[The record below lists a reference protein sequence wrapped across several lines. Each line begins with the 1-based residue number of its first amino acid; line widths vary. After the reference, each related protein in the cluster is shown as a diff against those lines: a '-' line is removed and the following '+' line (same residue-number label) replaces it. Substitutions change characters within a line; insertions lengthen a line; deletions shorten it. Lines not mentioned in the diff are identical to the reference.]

1 MAGYLEAAGF
11 EEIVP
16 VNGDKYDIV
25 GADSQIITIKVEE
38 GEQVQTEPGTMMM
51 MSPGIK
57 PSCITKDCMGR
68 CIGGEPCFNIIYTA
82 ESPGFI
88 GLTPNFPG
96 KVVPVDLGTI
106 EGNKLLS
113 KDGAYMASYG
123 DVTPNFDCN
132 CACSALCDGQG
143 CVRQSIS
150 GEGVAFLAAGGHILK
165 KTLAD
170 GEKIYVDP
178 AGLMAW
184 EESVQ
189 LTIHFG
195 GICCCVNKEAM
206 FQTELTGPGTAY
218 LQTMGIEKFKNSVA
232 NYAIQKR
239 GGNGYRSGAPAA
251 HEEMDR

>member
-1 MAGYLEAAGF
+1 MIARLE
-11 EEIVP
+11 
-16 VNGDKYDIV
+16 
-25 GADSQIITIKVEE
+25 Q
-38 GEQVQTEPGTMMM
+38 
-51 MSPGIK
+51 
-57 PSCITKDCMGR
+57 
-68 CIGGEPCFNIIYTA
+68 
-82 ESPGFI
+82 
-88 GLTPNFPG
+88 LTPTSPSRFG
-96 KVVPVDLGTI
+96 
-106 EGNKLLS
+106 
-113 KDGAYMASYG
+113 
-123 DVTPNFDCN
+123 
-132 CACSALCDGQG
+132 
-143 CVRQSIS
+143 IS
-150 GEGVAFLAAGGHILK
+150 VH
-165 KTLAD
+165 T

-218 LQTMGIEKFKNSVA
+218 LQVGGSVRGWPWVIMHAPTHARTTPSFTSPPPPSQLQTMGIEKFKNSVA